1 MEAPVGGS
9 IVLAAILLKLARY
22 GIYRFSPILKNIP
35 LVNFLLTI
43 SLIGGGGAALVCL
56 LLLDIKVL
64 IAYSSVAHIGLVLA
78 AGLTSSAMGVKAL
91 IIIRVAH
98 GISSSGL
105 FLARFIFYQNNNS
118 RNLLIHKG
126 ILNAAPQVI
135 MF

>member
-1 MEAPVGGS
+1 
-9 IVLAAILLKLARY
+9 
-22 GIYRFSPILKNIP
+22 
-35 LVNFLLTI
+35 
-43 SLIGGGGAALVCL
+43 
-56 LLLDIKVL
+56 
-64 IAYSSVAHIGLVLA
+64 VLA
-78 AGLTSSAMGVKAL
+78 AGLTSSAIGVKAL
-91 IIIRVAH
+91 IMIRVAH